1 MTKTEVII
9 RDLENELK
17 QAINR
22 KAALEASIERS
33 EEAIAENDARVKE
46 AREEIKKLEEKIADL
61 QYQAD
66 LLRGKYTDL

>member
-1 MTKTEVII
+1 MTKTEAII